1 MTEQNWADQAARSIA
16 VLIDGSADP
25 DCSEDGTPLLDDD
38 FLVLINAWWEPLT
51 FTMPAEVSARCWQI
65 LCDTFDP
72 ARAGV
77 ADRHLQVGPRSLVI
91 CSSQAEAAPTNTGL
105 T

>member
-1 MTEQNWADQAARSIA
+1 MTEQNWADPVARSIA
-16 VLIDGSADP
+16 VLIDGSTDP
-25 DCSEDGTPLLDDD
+25 DCSEDGTLLLDDD

-72 ARAGV
+72 TRVGA

-91 CSSQAEAAPTNTGL
+91 CSSHAGGTE
-105 T
+105 